1 VITDEIRLTLPD
13 DRDFFRV
20 AHLVLGGLAIRL
32 NLTFESLE
40 DLQLALDGLLD
51 RRPGDG
57 EVTVCV
63 TVRDGVLE
71 TLVGPFQPDA
81 MRRELERELGGD
93 FNLRRVL
100 DAVVDDVGIEEG
112 DEGEWVRVT
121 KRVEE
126 LQKA

>member
-1 VITDEIRLTLPD
+1 MITDEITLTLPD

-20 AHLVLGGLAIRL
+20 AHLVLGGLAVRL
-32 NLTFESLE
+32 NLTFENLE

-57 EVTVCV
+57 EVTVRV
-63 TVRDGVLE
+63 AVRDGVLE
-71 TLVGPFQPDA
+71 TLVGPFRGDA
-81 MRRELERELGGD
+81 MRRELEREPGD
-93 FNLRRVL
+93 DFSLRRVL
-100 DAVVDDVGIEEG
+100 DAVVDDVGIEQR